1 MNTRTD
7 HPTHIAIAAGAMLGG
22 GNLLLALS
30 LGLDEVALIKL
41 DLALAVVLL
50 FILAGRLNAQKKT
63 RRRRAL
69 TSRVP
74 RPDFRRKPRRVRWP
88 WQRSR
93 NPPRQPVPHQLKGGL
108 PMSSHGSY
116 APTPDVDGLVRRFLT
131 VNAIGGTVQSRR
143 GPFTMTCRIML
154 SDPMQVKKLLG
165 LGPELSQALAAPT
178 RIYQARSGVIAEV
191 ELPTTLHHTPP
202 ALTLGEWSRGSA
214 IAVGLNNQMRVVTVT
229 LEQHGSFYYIG
240 SPGSGKTQA
249 MMSFVYCVLRANPN
263 VTFLVCA
270 SQAKLRKD
278 WWPFANARGCLGLIG
293 DYREMERA
301 IGWAVGQMHAGLRRK
316 LLVVIDDLTAL
327 TERIDV
333 QSALDQMALEGR
345 DINCHLLIGT
355 HDAGSATTSGVK
367 KGRSGMTFK
376 VMYGTGDNQA
386 DARSAGRGAKVLG
399 LEQLSGRPGDA
410 ILVERTATRRL
421 ATPWLNPQDVLAL
434 PQQEGQPRPWNEPAP
449 RSAPAAPP
457 LRTADASAP
466 PPQPIRRSAPVP
478 QGIRSVVGV
487 SDADVDD
494 TQTFSTHSMDSAE
507 DADSYGTADRES
519 WREAMIRRLPDAFPI
534 RPARPLQPD
543 EAELVLFL
551 EEEGFSQ
558 NELCWVVFTD
568 RSKPVKNA
576 GSGPRR
582 TYIKDALAEARQ
594 MDDPADAAEAS
605 TTDNRTPSPAFT
617 LDIDEI
623 DLSTPE
629 GRALFKQLQESG
641 TRITILDD

>member
-1 MNTRTD
+1 MKTRINQES
-7 HPTHIAIAAGAMLGG
+7 HIAIASGITLSG

-41 DLALAVVLL
+41 DLTLAVVLL
-50 FILAGRLNAQKKT
+50 FILANRLNTQKKT
-63 RRRRAL
+63 GRRVL

-74 RPDFRRKPRRVRWP
+74 KPAGALWARKKPRRVRWP
-88 WQRSR
+88 WKRAK
-93 NPPRQPVPHQLKGGL
+93 NPPQHPTPQQQKGGP
-108 PMSSHGSY
+108 PMPVHGQF
-116 APTPDVDGLVRRFLT
+116 APTPDIDGLVRRFLT

-143 GPFTMTCRIML
+143 GPFTMTCRVML

-191 ELPTTLHHTPP
+191 ELPATLHHTPP
-202 ALTLGEWSRGSA
+202 ALTLGEWSRGSQ
-214 IAVGLNNQMRVVTVT
+214 IAVGLSNQMRVVTAT

-249 MMSFVYCVLRANPN
+249 MMSFVYCALRANPG

-270 SQAKLRKD
+270 AQAKLTKD
-278 WWPFANARGCLGLIG
+278 WWPFANTRGCLGLIG

-301 IGWAVGQMHAGLRRK
+301 MGWAVQQMHRGLRRK

-327 TERIDV
+327 TERIEV

-376 VMYGTGDNQA
+376 VLYGTGDNQA
-386 DARSAGRGAKVLG
+386 DARSAGRGAKSLG
-399 LEQLSGRPGDA
+399 LEQLSGQPGDA
-410 ILVERTATRRL
+410 ILVERTTTRRL

-434 PQQEGQPRPWNEPAP
+434 PQQEGQPRPWGRP
-449 RSAPAAPP
+449 SPP
-457 LRTADASAP
+457 SAP
-466 PPQPIRRSAPVP
+466 PVRSGDASSPIPQPIRSSAAVP
-478 QGIRSVVGV
+478 QGIRSARGV
-487 SDADVDD
+487 SDADGDD
-494 TQTFSTHSMDSAE
+494 TRMHSTPRTSGA
-507 DADSYGTADRES
+507 DACGTTDREA
-519 WREAMIRRLPDAFPI
+519 WRERIIRRLPDAFPI

-543 EAELVLFL
+543 EAELVRFL

-582 TYIKDALAEARQ
+582 DYIRDALATARQ
-594 MDDPADAAEAS
+594 TDEPVSTAAAGRAA
-605 TTDNRTPSPAFT
+605 NRSPSPVLAPEM
-617 LDIDEI
+617 DEI

-629 GRALFKQLQESG
+629 GRAVFKQLQESG